1 MKACKA
7 YALES
12 SSITPATEHGIK
24 FLTAWMTVA
33 VMARTFHQS
42 ALRNTEPE
50 VSAPSSQRRTGRWPV
65 AGPIGFQEPDGRDS
79 PARQHYSVV
88 LEGRRLLLE
97 SPAHARP
104 ESSFNVYWGTAD
116 AWLLP
121 ENTKR

>member
-50 VSAPSSQRRTGRWPV
+50 VSAPSSQRRTGR
-65 AGPIGFQEPDGRDS
+65 
-79 PARQHYSVV
+79 
-88 LEGRRLLLE
+88 
-97 SPAHARP
+97 
-104 ESSFNVYWGTAD
+104 
-116 AWLLP
+116 
-121 ENTKR
+121 